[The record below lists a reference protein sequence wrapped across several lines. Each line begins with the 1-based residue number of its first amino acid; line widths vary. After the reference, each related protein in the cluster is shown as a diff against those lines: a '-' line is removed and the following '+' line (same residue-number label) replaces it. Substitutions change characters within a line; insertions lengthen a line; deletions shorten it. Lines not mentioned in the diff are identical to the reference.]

1 MDDFKAFLQAE
12 VSHEQLDFTRLKA
25 QRDAL
30 MKLSVK
36 LRTLQGTLF
45 KLSMDTKT
53 PYVQRAVETIL
64 KHQSSKV

>member
-1 MDDFKAFLQAE
+1 MDTFKAFLAAE
-12 VSHEQLDFTRLKA
+12 VAHEQLDFTKLKI

-36 LRTLQGTLF
+36 LRTLQGVLH

-64 KHQSSKV
+64 KHSKA